1 MSRANLSDA
10 NLNYARLQNANLH
23 KAQLQNVSLRNADL
37 SQADLRE
44 ANLTG
49 ADLAGAIFVNSKS
62 SQSDGFIQVPTTES
76 TTALLKGVDFTN
88 VKNLDTTQ
96 LAAIC
101 LQGGNHP
108 RCP

>member
-1 MSRANLSDA
+1 M
-10 NLNYARLQNANLH
+10 QNANLH

-37 SQADLRE
+37 SKADLRE
-44 ANLTG
+44 ADLTG
-49 ADLAGAIFVNSKS
+49 ADLAGAIFANSKS
-62 SQSDGFIQVPTTES
+62 TQADGFIQAPTEES
-76 TTALLKGVDFTN
+76 QAALLKGVDFTN

-101 LQGGNHP
+101 LQGGTHP